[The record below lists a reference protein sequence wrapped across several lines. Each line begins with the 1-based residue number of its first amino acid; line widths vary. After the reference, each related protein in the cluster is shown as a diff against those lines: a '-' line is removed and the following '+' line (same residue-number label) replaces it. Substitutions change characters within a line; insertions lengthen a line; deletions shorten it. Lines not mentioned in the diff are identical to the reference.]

1 MRRAALLALGLALMS
16 AAPASAHSVMK
27 VDAGTIHSTANDDV
41 SLNDLTV
48 TLQST
53 TVRFF
58 DPGADGG
65 ISPAAECAAGQTNAQ
80 GSIIEVTCP
89 RSGITSLRL
98 DVGEAQDKVTAQVSL
113 AVVVVGG
120 AGADTVVTGEGND
133 LINSGT
139 GNDTV
144 RSGSGNDQ
152 LVGDVGDDQL
162 FGEDGDDL
170 LQGALGADTVTAGP
184 GNDTVRVRDG
194 EADRADCGEGNDNA
208 QADGGDVLEA
218 CEIVDQPAGGTT
230 TPPPGGATGG
240 VPGAP
245 DTTAPAVRAGGSTL
259 QRIGSSG
266 AITVLATASEASE
279 LVAAGFVTVGERR
292 FVLRTA
298 RARVEVGGGGVRL
311 RLTLS
316 ARDTRRLTRLLRRG
330 RKAWAAVSV
339 VGTDT
344 AGNSASRKLPRIRLR
359 R

>member
-1 MRRAALLALGLALMS
+1 MLLGLGLAMVG

-27 VDAGTIHSTANDDV
+27 VEAGTIHYTANDDV

-48 TLQST
+48 TLQPT

-65 ISPAAECAAGQTNAQ
+65 ISPAAECAAGQTDSQ

-98 DVGEAQDKVTAQVSL
+98 DVGEAQDKVTAQVPL
-113 AVVVVGG
+113 VVVVVGG
-120 AGADTVVTGEGND
+120 AGADTVVTGDGND
-133 LINSGT
+133 LVNGGA

-144 RSGSGNDQ
+144 RSGGGNDQ

-170 LQGALGADTVTAGP
+170 LQGALGADVITAGP

-194 EADRADCGEGNDNA
+194 AADRADCGEGDDNA

-218 CEIVDQPAGGTT
+218 CEIVDQPAGDTGA
-230 TPPPGGATGG
+230 PAPGGGT
-240 VPGAP
+240 GAP
-245 DTTAPAVRAGGSTL
+245 DTTAPQVRAGGSTL
-259 QRIGSSG
+259 QRFGSSR
-266 AITVLATASEASE
+266 AITVLATVSEAGE
-279 LVAAGFVTVGERR
+279 LVGAGFVTAGERR

-316 ARDTRRLTRLLRRG
+316 ARDARGLMRLLRRG
-330 RKAWAAVSV
+330 KKAWAAVSV